1 MFETV
6 VDSHVVGVEKPD
18 PRIFGIA
25 LDRMQAGPDHAVY
38 LGDVPSVDVAGA
50 TASGIRPILLDR
62 HDLYPDVEAPRLRS
76 IRELPDW
83 LEANA

>member
-1 MFETV
+1 
-6 VDSHVVGVEKPD
+6 
-18 PRIFGIA
+18 
-25 LDRMQAGPDHAVY
+25 
-38 LGDVPSVDVAGA
+38 VDVAGA